1 MLMEHIQFIDLTAT
15 NTLILFLVGFVGG
28 MVSGFIGSG
37 GAFVLTPA
45 MMSMGVPG
53 VVAVASNMAHKFP
66 KALVGAYKRNKYG
79 QVDVK
84 LGIVMGLFAEAG
96 VLTGKHFMVGIRE
109 TFGAAGT
116 NLYVSFV
123 FVVVLAIVG
132 GLVLR
137 DGLREKRGERV
148 LQGPRGLS
156 PLVRWVRGLH
166 IPGTMIYF
174 KSMDARVSFLVL
186 APLGFATGLL
196 AATIAVGGFIGV
208 PAMMYV
214 LGLPALT
221 ASATELVIAF
231 VMGLGGSFFYALD
244 GFVDIRLSMII
255 LAGSLFGI
263 QIGAIGTTYVKDYV
277 VKFVMAAIMLLVL
290 VSRFFYIPGYLSELG
305 KISLD
310 QGTHQILD
318 GIGEGA
324 LAFALIFGA
333 VMILQALYKGMRE
346 HRLAEAAISPAL
358 TPAGVPAVA
367 FAAADF
373 ASSPAPV
380 ATSAATAS
388 GLQLSPL
395 GRFERF
401 LVASDGSEF
410 SAAAVR
416 EAMAMARKCGAELH
430 LMSLVAT
437 GVEHEALGEAILK
450 QEMDTAQA
458 HLDAIEAEAQAAG
471 IACETHLIHGDTVDR
486 EIVDL
491 AERLK
496 ADVIVMGRRGRR
508 GLARMM
514 LGHATAQVIGQAHCS
529 VLVVPRAAKVEGHH
543 IVVATD
549 GSRFAE
555 AAAVAATRLGDFCKS
570 AVTVASVTME
580 SHSPERKAEAE
591 EAVARVVEHMKGKGI
606 AAQGVVREGEPADVI
621 AGLAREMN
629 ADLIVTGSHGRT
641 GLERVLLG
649 STSERILNETPCAVL
664 VVKAA

>member
-1 MLMEHIQFIDLTAT
+1 METIQFIDLTAT
-15 NTLILFLVGFVGG
+15 TALILFLVGFIGG

-45 MMSMGVPG
+45 MMTLGAPA

-79 QVDVK
+79 QVDIK
-84 LGIVMGLFAEAG
+84 LGVVMGIFAEAG
-96 VLTGKHFMVGIRE
+96 VLFGKHVMVGIRE
-109 TFGAAGT
+109 AFGMAGT

-123 FVVVLAIVG
+123 FVVVLGIVG
-132 GLVLR
+132 AFVLR
-137 DGLREKRGERV
+137 DGLREKRGERGERA
-148 LQGPRGLS
+148 QEQRKQLS
-156 PLVRWVRGLH
+156 PVVRWVRSLT

-174 KSMDARVSFLVL
+174 KSMDAKVSFLVL

-208 PAMMYV
+208 PAMMYI

-277 VKFVMAAIMLLVL
+277 VKFVMATIMLLVL
-290 VSRFFYIPGYLSELG
+290 VSRFFYMPGYLSDLG
-305 KISLD
+305 FIGTLD
-310 QGTHQILD
+310 AGNVATMD
-318 GIGEGA
+318 SIGQVT
-324 LAFALIFGA
+324 LAFALLFGA
-333 VMILQALYKGMRE
+333 AMILQALYKGMRE
-346 HRLAEAAISPAL
+346 HRLAEAAAM
-358 TPAGVPAVA
+358 AAAPAVA
-367 FAAADF
+367 EPMPAPAPEPAAA
-373 ASSPAPV
+373 
-380 ATSAATAS
+380 
-388 GLQLSPL
+388 QLSPL
-395 GRFERF
+395 GRFERL

-416 EAMAMARKCGAELH
+416 EAIGMASKCGAQVH
-430 LMSLVAT
+430 VMSLLAT
-437 GVEHEALGEAILK
+437 GVEHEGLGEAILK
-450 QEMDTAQA
+450 QEMETAQA
-458 HLDAIEAEAQAAG
+458 HLDEIRGQAEAAG
-471 IACETHLIHGDTVDR
+471 VACETHLIHGQTVDQ

-514 LGHATAQVIGQAHCS
+514 LGHATAQVIGKAHCS
-529 VLVVPRAAKVEGHH
+529 VLVVPRAAKVQGRH
-543 IVVATD
+543 ILVATD

-555 AAAVAATRLGDFCKS
+555 AAAVTAASLGQFCHA
-570 AVTVASVTME
+570 AVTVASVVTP
-580 SHSPERKAEAE
+580 SHGPERRAIAE
-591 EAVARVVEHMKGKGI
+591 EAVQRVVEYMKSEGI
-606 AAQGVVREGEPADVI
+606 TAEGTVRDGHPAAVI
-621 AGLAREMN
+621 ADLAQERN

-649 STSERILNETPCAVL
+649 STSERVLNEAPSAVL
-664 VVKAA
+664 VVKVA

>member
-1 MLMEHIQFIDLTAT
+1 MEQISFIDLDAT
-15 NTLILFLVGFVGG
+15 SALILFLVGFVGG

-84 LGIVMGLFAEAG
+84 LGIVMGIFAEAG
-96 VLTGKHFMVGIRE
+96 VLTGKHFMVDIRE

-116 NLYVSFV
+116 NLYVSAV

-132 GLVLR
+132 GFVLR
-137 DGLREKRGERV
+137 DGLREKRGEQTRQAPKE
-148 LQGPRGLS
+148 LPA
-156 PLVRWVRGLH
+156 LVRWVRGLH
-166 IPGTMIYF
+166 IPGTMIHF

-244 GFVDIRLSMII
+244 GFVDIRLAMII

-263 QIGAIGTTYVKDYV
+263 QLGAIGTTYVKDYV

-305 KISLD
+305 AMSLD
-310 QGTHQILD
+310 QGTRQVLD
-318 GIGEGA
+318 GVGQGT
-324 LAFALIFGA
+324 LAFALLFGA
-333 VMILQALYKGMRE
+333 VMILQALFKGMRE
-346 HRLAEAAISPAL
+346 HKLATAAPTPAL
-358 TPAGVPAVA
+358 AIAGVPGMA
-367 FAAADF
+367 FAAAG
-373 ASSPAPV
+373 APA
-380 ATSAATAS
+380 SAAAPA
-388 GLQLSPL
+388 GAVQLSPL

-416 EAMAMARKCGAELH
+416 EAISMAKKCGAELH

-437 GVEHEALGEAILK
+437 GVEHEALGEAILR
-450 QEMDTAQA
+450 QEMDAAQA
-458 HLDAIEAEAQAAG
+458 HLDGVKAQAVAAG
-471 IACETHLIHGDTVDR
+471 VRCETHLIHGQAVDR

-491 AERLK
+491 AERIK
-496 ADVIVMGRRGRR
+496 ADLIIMGRRGRR

-529 VLVVPRAAKVEGHH
+529 VLVVPRAAHVEGRQ

-555 AAAVAATRLGDFCKS
+555 AAAVTATSLGGFCRS
-570 AVTVASVTME
+570 AVTVASVITAE
-580 SHSPERKAEAE
+580 FGEERRAEAR
-591 EAVARVVEHMKGKGI
+591 EAVDRVVAHMKGKGV
-606 AAQGVVREGEPADVI
+606 AADGQVIEGQPADVI
-621 AGLAREMN
+621 AGLARERN

-641 GLERVLLG
+641 GLTRVLLG
-649 STSERILNETPCAVL
+649 STSERILNETSCAVL

>member
-1 MLMEHIQFIDLTAT
+1 MDNIQFIDLDATTA
-15 NTLILFLVGFVGG
+15 LILFLVGFVGG

-84 LGIVMGLFAEAG
+84 LGIIMGIFAEGG
-96 VLTGKHFMVGIRE
+96 VLFGKHVMVDIRE
-109 TFGAAGT
+109 AFGPAGT
-116 NLYVSFV
+116 NLYVSLV
-123 FVVVLAIVG
+123 FVVVLGVVG
-132 GLVLR
+132 VFILR
-137 DGLREKRGERV
+137 DGVREKRGESADKAPKQ
-148 LQGPRGLS
+148 LN
-156 PLVRWVRGLH
+156 PLVRWVRGLY

-174 KSMDARVSFLVL
+174 KSMDAKVSFLVL
-186 APLGFATGLL
+186 VPLGFATGLL

-214 LGLPALT
+214 LGLPALV

-305 KISLD
+305 AVKQLAAETVRLLD
-310 QGTHQILD
+310 V
-318 GIGEGA
+318 IGEGT

-333 VMILQALYKGMRE
+333 VMILQALYQGMRE
-346 HRLAEAAISPAL
+346 HRLAEAAATLPETAL
-358 TPAGVPAVA
+358 AGAPAGVFRNATSTP
-367 FAAADF
+367 FAAPA
-373 ASSPAPV
+373 ASTSP
-380 ATSAATAS
+380 
-388 GLQLSPL
+388 LLSPL

-401 LVASDGSEF
+401 LVASDGSQF

-416 EAMAMARKCGAELH
+416 EAIAMARKCGSEVH
-430 LMSLVAT
+430 VMSLVAT
-437 GVEHEALGEAILK
+437 GVEHEGLGEAILK
-450 QEMDTAQA
+450 QEMDMAQA
-458 HLDAIEAEAQAAG
+458 YLEQVREQAAAAQV
-471 IACETHLIHGDTVDR
+471 ACETHLIHGQAVDQ

-491 AERLK
+491 ADRLK

-514 LGHATAQVIGQAHCS
+514 LGHATAQVIGRAHCN
-529 VLVVPRAAKVEGHH
+529 VLVVPRAAKVEGRH
-543 IVVATD
+543 IVLATD

-555 AAAVAATRLGDFCKS
+555 TAAITAASLARFCQAKI
-570 AVTVASVTME
+570 TVISVIKP
-580 SHSPERKAEAE
+580 SYGVERRAEAE
-591 EAVARVVEHMKGKGI
+591 QAVERVVAHMNSEGISAEATVLDGHPAEIIAGVARDK
-606 AAQGVVREGEPADVI
+606 
-621 AGLAREMN
+621 N

-664 VVKAA
+664 VVKAS

>member
-1 MLMEHIQFIDLTAT
+1 MENLNFIDLTFTTAV
-15 NTLILFLVGFVGG
+15 ILFLVGFVGG

-45 MMSMGVPG
+45 MMSLGVPG

-66 KALVGAYKRNKYG
+66 KALVGAHKRHKYG
-79 QVDVK
+79 QVDIK
-84 LGIVMGLFAEAG
+84 LGVVLGIFAEGG
-96 VLTGKHFMVGIRE
+96 VLFGKHVMVDIRE
-109 TFGAAGT
+109 AFGAAGT
-116 NLYVSFV
+116 NLYVSVV
-123 FVVVLAIVG
+123 FVVVLGIVG

-137 DGLREKRGERV
+137 DAIREKRGETTAKATTE
-148 LQGPRGLS
+148 LP
-156 PLVRWVRGLH
+156 PLARWVRSLN

-174 KSMDARVSFLVL
+174 KSMDARVSFLFL
-186 APLGFATGLL
+186 APMGFATGLL

-208 PAMMYV
+208 PAMMYL
-214 LGLPALT
+214 LGLPALV

-231 VMGLGGSFFYALD
+231 VMGLGGTYFYALD
-244 GFVDIRLSMII
+244 GFVDMRLAMII
-255 LAGSLFGI
+255 LGGSLFGI

-305 KISLD
+305 TLVTLD
-310 QGTHQILD
+310 QGTRGTLD
-318 GIGEGA
+318 SIGLAA

-346 HRLAEAAISPAL
+346 HRLAEAAAQ
-358 TPAGVPAVA
+358 
-367 FAAADF
+367 AAAGPVV
-373 ASSPAPV
+373 AAVSSGVAPA
-380 ATSAATAS
+380 A
-388 GLQLSPL
+388 QLSPV

-416 EAMAMARKCGAELH
+416 EALNMAGKCGAKVH
-430 LMSLVAT
+430 VMSLVAT
-437 GVEHEALGEAILK
+437 GVEHEALGESILK
-450 QEMDTAQA
+450 QEMAKAQA
-458 HLDAIEAEAQAAG
+458 HLDEIKAQADAAG
-471 IACETHLIHGDTVDR
+471 VACETHLVQGERVDR

-491 AERLK
+491 AERIK

-508 GLARMM
+508 GLARLM
-514 LGHATAQVIGQAHCS
+514 LGHATAQVIGQAHCN
-529 VLVVPRAAKVEGHH
+529 VLVVPRAAHVEGRH
-543 IVVATD
+543 IVLATD
-549 GSRFAE
+549 GSRFAD
-555 AAAVAATRLGDFCKS
+555 AAAVTAGNLARVCGTPIT
-570 AVTVASVTME
+570 VTSV
-580 SHSPERKAEAE
+580 HKPGYAPERRAEAE
-591 EAVARVVEHMKGKGI
+591 DAVARVVAHMQREGSVSEGRVLEGDPADTI
-606 AAQGVVREGEPADVI
+606 AA
-621 AGLAREMN
+621 LARERG

>member
-1 MLMEHIQFIDLTAT
+1 MDNIQFIDLNATTA
-15 NTLILFLVGFVGG
+15 LVLFLVGFVGG

-84 LGIVMGLFAEAG
+84 LGIIMGIFAEAG
-96 VLTGKHFMVGIRE
+96 VLFGKHVMVDIRE
-109 TFGAAGT
+109 AFGPAGT

-123 FVVVLAIVG
+123 FVVVLGIVG
-132 GLVLR
+132 GFVLR
-137 DGLREKRGERV
+137 DGLREQRGANSENR
-148 LQGPRGLS
+148 PRELS

-166 IPGTMIYF
+166 IPGTMIHF
-174 KSMDARVSFLVL
+174 RSVDTKISFLVL

-214 LGLPALT
+214 LGLPALV

-305 KISLD
+305 AVRPMAAETVGLLS
-310 QGTHQILD
+310 

-324 LAFALIFGA
+324 LAFELIFGA
-333 VMILQALYKGMRE
+333 VMILQALHRGMRE
-346 HRLAEAAISPAL
+346 HRLAEVAVALATASPEVA
-358 TPAGVPAVA
+358 PAGVPG
-367 FAAADF
+367 AAA
-373 ASSPAPV
+373 
-380 ATSAATAS
+380 ATSVS
-388 GLQLSPL
+388 PRLSPL

-416 EAMAMARKCGAELH
+416 EAIGMAQKCGAEVH
-430 LMSLVAT
+430 VMSLVAT
-437 GVEHEALGEAILK
+437 GVEHEGLGEAILK
-450 QEMDTAQA
+450 QEMAIAEA
-458 HLDAIEAEAQAAG
+458 HLEQVKDQAAAG
-471 IACETHLIHGDTVDR
+471 QVACETHLIHGQTVDQ

-496 ADVIVMGRRGRR
+496 ADMIVMGRRGRR

-514 LGHATAQVIGQAHCS
+514 LGHATAQVIGGAHCN
-529 VLVVPRAAKVEGHH
+529 VLVVPRSAKVEGRH
-543 IVVATD
+543 IVLATD

-555 AAAVAATRLGDFCKS
+555 TAAVTAASLAHFCQTTITVISVIKPSYGPERRAEADQAVNRVVAHMKSEGITAEGAVLHGHPAEMIAAVA
-570 AVTVASVTME
+570 
-580 SHSPERKAEAE
+580 
-591 EAVARVVEHMKGKGI
+591 
-606 AAQGVVREGEPADVI
+606 REK
-621 AGLAREMN
+621 N

-641 GLERVLLG
+641 GLERILLG
-649 STSERILNETPCAVL
+649 STSERILNATPCAVL
-664 VVKAA
+664 VVKVS

>member
-1 MLMEHIQFIDLTAT
+1 MENINFIDLTVTTAV
-15 NTLILFLVGFVGG
+15 ILFLVGFVGG

-45 MMSMGVPG
+45 MMSLGVPA

-66 KALVGAYKRNKYG
+66 KALVGAHKRHKYG
-79 QVDVK
+79 QVDIK
-84 LGIVMGLFAEAG
+84 LGVVLGIFAEAG
-96 VLTGKHFMVGIRE
+96 VLFGKHVMVDIRE

-116 NLYVSFV
+116 NLYVSAV
-123 FVVVLAIVG
+123 FVVVLGIVG

-137 DGLREKRGERV
+137 DAIREKRGEATRKV
-148 LQGPRGLS
+148 SDELP
-156 PLVRWVRGLH
+156 PLARWVRRLE

-186 APLGFATGLL
+186 APMGFATGLL

-208 PAMMYV
+208 PAMMYL
-214 LGLPALT
+214 LGLPALV

-231 VMGLGGSFFYALD
+231 VMGLGGTYFYALD
-244 GFVDIRLSMII
+244 GFVDMRLAMII
-255 LAGSLFGI
+255 LGGSLFGI

-305 KISLD
+305 TLVTVD
-310 QGTHQILD
+310 HGTRGALD
-318 GIGEGA
+318 GIGLGT

-333 VMILQALYKGMRE
+333 AMILQALYKGMRE
-346 HRLAEAAISPAL
+346 HRLAEAAAL
-358 TPAGVPAVA
+358 
-367 FAAADF
+367 AAAGPVV
-373 ASSPAPV
+373 AAVSPGVAP
-380 ATSAATAS
+380 AA
-388 GLQLSPL
+388 QLSPV

-416 EAMAMARKCGAELH
+416 EALNMAGKCGAQVH
-430 LMSLVAT
+430 VMSLVAT
-437 GVEHEALGEAILK
+437 GVEHEGLGESFLK
-450 QEMDTAQA
+450 QELAKAQA
-458 HLDAIEAEAQAAG
+458 HLDGIKAQADAAG
-471 IACETHLIHGDTVDR
+471 VACETHLVQGERVDR

-491 AERLK
+491 AERVK

-508 GLARMM
+508 GLSRLMV
-514 LGHATAQVIGQAHCS
+514 GHATAQVIGLAHCN
-529 VLVVPRAAKVEGHH
+529 VLVVPRAAHVEGRH
-543 IVVATD
+543 IVLATD
-549 GSRFAE
+549 GSRFAD
-555 AAAVAATRLGDFCKS
+555 AAAVTAGNLARVCGTPI
-570 AVTVASVTME
+570 TVASVHKP
-580 SHSPERKAEAE
+580 SYGPERRAEAE
-591 EAVARVVEHMKGKGI
+591 EAVARVVAHM
-606 AAQGVVREGEPADVI
+606 QREGSVSEGRVLEGDPAGTI
-621 AGLAREMN
+621 TALAREKG

>member
-1 MLMEHIQFIDLTAT
+1 MESIQFIDLTPTMA
-15 NTLILFLVGFVGG
+15 LILFLVGFVGG

-45 MMSMGVPG
+45 MMSLGVPG

-79 QVDVK
+79 QVDIK
-84 LGIVMGLFAEAG
+84 LGVVMGIFAEAG
-96 VLTGKHFMVGIRE
+96 VLSGKHIMVGIRE
-109 TFGAAGT
+109 AFGAAGT

-123 FVVVLAIVG
+123 FVVVLGIVG
-132 GLVLR
+132 SMVLR
-137 DGLREKRGERV
+137 DALREKRGESV
-148 LQGPRGLS
+148 QKEPKQFT
-156 PLVRWVRGLH
+156 PIVRWVRSLH

-174 KSMDARVSFLVL
+174 KSMDAQVSFLVL

-208 PAMMYV
+208 PAMMYI

-277 VKFVMAAIMLLVL
+277 VKFVMATIMLLVL
-290 VSRFFYIPGYLSELG
+290 LSRFFYIPGYLSELG
-305 KISLD
+305 SIQTL
-310 QGTHQILD
+310 GERTVGLLD
-318 GIGEGA
+318 GIGEGT
-324 LAFALIFGA
+324 LAFALVFGA

-346 HRLAEAAISPAL
+346 HRLAEAAAAAAPAAA
-358 TPAGVPAVA
+358 PAAVA
-367 FAAADF
+367 AAA
-373 ASSPAPV
+373 PLP
-380 ATSAATAS
+380 
-388 GLQLSPL
+388 QLSPL

-416 EAMAMARKCGAELH
+416 EAIGMARKCGAQLH
-430 LMSLVAT
+430 VMSLVAT
-437 GVEHEALGEAILK
+437 GVEHEGLGATVLK
-450 QEMDTAQA
+450 EEMGIAQA
-458 HLDAIEAEAQAAG
+458 HLDEVREQAAAAG
-471 IACETHLIHGDTVDR
+471 VSCETHLIHGQTVDQ

-491 AERLK
+491 AEHLK

-514 LGHATAQVIGQAHCS
+514 LGQATAQVIGRAHCN
-529 VLVVPRAAKVEGHH
+529 VLVVPRGATVEGRH

-555 AAAVAATRLGDFCKS
+555 AAAVTAGSLARFCQTSATV
-570 AVTVASVTME
+570 VTVTTASLG
-580 SHSPERKAEAE
+580 PELQAEAE
-591 EAVARVVEHMKGKGI
+591 QVVQRVVAHMQSNGAVAEGQVLQGPPAETIAAVAREK
-606 AAQGVVREGEPADVI
+606 
-621 AGLAREMN
+621 N

-641 GLERVLLG
+641 ALERVLLG